1 MKIKKT
7 NMNEVLA
14 SIIITSF
21 NKGKFIKKTIKS
33 ALNQNYRKKE
43 IIVFDDKSTDNSI
56 NIIKN
61 FKKIKIITNKNK
73 KKKSGPLNQIN
84 ATLTSFKKSKGKYIF
99 FLDGDDQ
106 FKKNKLKTFMKIFEN
121 NKKINFL
128 HDKPYLFNEKR
139 KLDLKKKLHFFSIW
153 PSVYP
158 TSCIA
163 IKKSYLIDFLK
174 VLNKNNYPNL
184 EIDARLFIFAYL
196 NKDLRNINETY
207 TIYKKDYYGI
217 SSNYKKFSI
226 KWWKK
231 RYEGFEFMENVATKL
246 NHKFLKGPD
255 YFLTKLLNQ
264 FF

>member
-1 MKIKKT
+1 MK
-7 NMNEVLA
+7 EVLA
-14 SIIITSF
+14 SIIITSY

-33 ALNQNYRKKE
+33 ALNQNYKKKE

-61 FKKIKIITNKNK
+61 FKKIKIITNKK
-73 KKKSGPLNQIN
+73 KKEKSGPLNQIN
-84 ATLTSFKKSKGKYIF
+84 ATLRSFKKSKGKYIF

-106 FKKNKLKTFMKIFEN
+106 FKKNKLKTFIKIFEN
-121 NKKINFL
+121 DKKINFI
-128 HDKPYLFNEKR
+128 HDKPYLFNEKK
-139 KLDLKKKLHFFSIW
+139 KLNLKKKLHFFSIW
-153 PSVYP
+153 PSIYP

-163 IKKSYLIDFLK
+163 IKKSYLNDFLK
-174 VLNKNNYPNL
+174 ILNKNKYPNL

-196 NKDLRNINETY
+196 NNDINSLNQSY
-207 TIYKKDYYGI
+207 TIYKKDFYGI

-231 RYEGFEFMENVATKL
+231 RHEGFEFMNNASIKL
-246 NHKFLKGPD
+246 NYKFLKGPD